1 MRVSCRTTTRPTTRA
16 DCPTR
21 ATGLGAG
28 GSSGTMRLLDVA
40 DDEDAMDEDPMDEDK
55 GTLRADGR

>member
-1 MRVSCRTTTRPTTRA
+1 
-16 DCPTR
+16 
-21 ATGLGAG
+21 
-28 GSSGTMRLLDVA
+28 MRLLDVA